1 MIGVECTSL
10 QPPTIYRRGCLDD
23 GRRLAWLHLNE
34 NPANVF
40 GVLGLCL
47 AVGDLFLDLPHNPA
61 TAFLLIAVGLSFL
74 NSHVEKRSRRT
85 GAES

>member
-10 QPPTIYRRGCLDD
+10 QPPTIYRRGRPDD

-74 NSHVEKRSRRT
+74 KSPVEKRSRRT

>member
-10 QPPTIYRRGCLDD
+10 QPPTIYRRGRPDD

-47 AVGDLFLDLPHNPA
+47 AVGDLYLELPPKPA
-61 TAFLLIAVGLSFL
+61 TAFVLIAGGRSFL
-74 NSHVEKRSRRT
+74 KAPGAQRSRRP